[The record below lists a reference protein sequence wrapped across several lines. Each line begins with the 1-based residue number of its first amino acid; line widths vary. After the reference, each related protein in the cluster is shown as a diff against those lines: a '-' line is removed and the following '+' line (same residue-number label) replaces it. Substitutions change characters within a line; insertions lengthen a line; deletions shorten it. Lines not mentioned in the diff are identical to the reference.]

1 MLKQKIPLSAY
12 PESGIQYLRW
22 ESNPNLKFRKLPFYP
37 LNYRGRQARKGA
49 SVNRCKVSAIFNI
62 SCYYHEKEIT
72 TYKSLL
78 YLCARFQNIIHKTM
92 KKITV
97 IAAAVLV
104 LAACQSKQKSQ
115 NAAAEV
121 ADSCA
126 VVVDEQV
133 CELDSAA
140 QEADTLVAVIEEV
153 AE

>member
-1 MLKQKIPLSAY
+1 
-12 PESGIQYLRW
+12 
-22 ESNPNLKFRKLPFYP
+22 
-37 LNYRGRQARKGA
+37 
-49 SVNRCKVSAIFNI
+49 
-62 SCYYHEKEIT
+62 
-72 TYKSLL
+72 
-78 YLCARFQNIIHKTM
+78 M

>member
-1 MLKQKIPLSAY
+1 
-12 PESGIQYLRW
+12 
-22 ESNPNLKFRKLPFYP
+22 
-37 LNYRGRQARKGA
+37 
-49 SVNRCKVSAIFNI
+49 
-62 SCYYHEKEIT
+62 
-72 TYKSLL
+72 
-78 YLCARFQNIIHKTM
+78 M

-126 VVVDEQV
+126 VVVEEQV

-140 QEADTLVAVIEEV
+140 QEVADTVVAVLEEV